1 MEKNFYEFV
10 KNVLVAE
17 IDTSKNEVLTSM
29 DLAFD
34 MLYTYHVDGTY
45 TYDKKESEKII
56 RMYYHDICD
65 IYEKYHDVDEYVYEN
80 AFTNPEK
87 YLVELMIY
95 YGQKIMEKLPFV
107 KPYVNTYKEIHMDD
121 ENIEIMTKELL
132 KEGFTNE
139 S

>member
-1 MEKNFYEFV
+1 
-10 KNVLVAE
+10 
-17 IDTSKNEVLTSM
+17 
-29 DLAFD
+29 
-34 MLYTYHVDGTY
+34 
-45 TYDKKESEKII
+45 
-56 RMYYHDICD
+56 MYYHDICD

-132 KEGFTNE
+132 KEGFADE